1 MSANEK
7 GVWVGVMF
15 LAAFCALGDFWI
27 PAAIAIGVFGL
38 RAVFI
43 RT

>member
-7 GVWVGVMF
+7 SIWVGVMF
-15 LAAFCALGDFWI
+15 LAVICALGNVWI